1 MAKAMS
7 KRIVMSI
14 MASLVASIV
23 CTVGT
28 FSCKPDGPAKV
39 TVIVQHPDNCY
50 MLDHSPMAA
59 GLSTGADMVSVKP
72 GMNSFTFDC
81 EGRQS
86 IVKKEVKEGQLMM
99 SVSP

>member
-7 KRIVMSI
+7 KRIVMSL
-14 MASLVASIV
+14 MCSLVASIV

-28 FSCKPDGPAKV
+28 FSCKPDGPNKV
-39 TVIVQHPDNCY
+39 TVIVQHSDNCF
-50 MLDHSPMAA
+50 MTDPSPLAA

-81 EGRQS
+81 DGRQS
-86 IVKKEVKEGQLMM
+86 IVKAEVKEGQMM
-99 SVSP
+99 MRVTP